1 MSGLTPL
8 SGAPGAP
15 AQSVE
20 AQKEKLRQAASDLES
35 LFIEQMFQAMREA
48 TPENSLTSGG
58 SGEKMFREMM
68 DREISKTISS
78 GPGLGIGAMLYRQL
92 AEQAGLNKGSAA
104 QAGGQPV
111 EGAKGGHLDANR

>member
-8 SGAPGAP
+8 STAPGAS
-15 AQSVE
+15 ASSVE

-35 LFIEQMFQAMREA
+35 LFVEQMFQAMRNA

-68 DREISKTISS
+68 DREMAKSISS
-78 GPGLGIGAMLYRQL
+78 GPGLGIGAMMYRQL
-92 AEQAGLNKGSAA
+92 AEQAGLESNSAA
-104 QAGGQPV
+104 APGAQPSN
-111 EGAKGGHLDANR
+111 APKGGTVDENR